1 MASLRHCSE
10 ILDQEEQ
17 ADAQMRAAYGDRWVR
32 PQSNILTSALRET
45 VGRYQAN
52 LATAGESDA
61 RVLSKL
67 EANRGR
73 LESLSADGARS
84 LVPTLQ
90 QPMVVPGAPNQ
101 TFFVEKYL
109 GSMLLHAYVSTR
121 IEINQRSFEYMHVW
135 CDILAAVVL

>member
-1 MASLRHCSE
+1 MQTMASLRQCSE

-17 ADAQMRAAYGDRWVR
+17 ADAQMRAAHGDKWVR
-32 PQSNILTSALRET
+32 PQSNILTSALREM

-90 QPMVVPGAPNQ
+90 QPMVTPGAPPCSL
-101 TFFVEKYL
+101 FAWL
-109 GSMLLHAYVSTR
+109 WL
-121 IEINQRSFEYMHVW
+121 W
-135 CDILAAVVL
+135 

>member
-1 MASLRHCSE
+1 MQTMASLRQCSE

-17 ADAQMRAAYGDRWVR
+17 ADAQMRAAHGDRWVR

-90 QPMVVPGAPNQ
+90 QPMVTPGAPPCSL
-101 TFFVEKYL
+101 FAWL
-109 GSMLLHAYVSTR
+109 WL
-121 IEINQRSFEYMHVW
+121 W
-135 CDILAAVVL
+135 

>member
-1 MASLRHCSE
+1 MQTMSSLQQCSE
-10 ILDQEEQ
+10 LLDQEEQ
-17 ADAQMRAAYGDRWVR
+17 ADAQMRAKYGERWVR

-45 VGRYQAN
+45 IGRYQAN

-73 LESLSADGARS
+73 LESLSAEGARS

-90 QPMVVPGAPNQ
+90 QPMVVPGVSHLSVNQ
-101 TFFVEKYL
+101 LVPTKKIEVTL
-109 GSMLLHAYVSTR
+109 CVILITVLPRNVSVR
-121 IEINQRSFEYMHVW
+121 
-135 CDILAAVVL
+135 